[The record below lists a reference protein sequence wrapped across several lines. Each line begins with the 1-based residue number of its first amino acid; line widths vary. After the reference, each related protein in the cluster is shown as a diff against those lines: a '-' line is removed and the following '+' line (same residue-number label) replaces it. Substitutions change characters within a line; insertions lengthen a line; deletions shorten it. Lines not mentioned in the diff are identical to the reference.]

1 MSQTKANRA
10 IFNCLTALLFSAQSA
25 QAESSQSL
33 LSRVFQT
40 GDYDA
45 LENLAAEK
53 IRSNVQDSVA
63 HFYMGVAYYKQKRLN
78 LAGPEFREVLK
89 YSSSAEEVRRAR
101 QYLSAISAESAP
113 APTKITTSA
122 TPATG
127 APASTGNK
135 GLDERI
141 KFLREQAKSK
151 KASASQRFDTEVKQ
165 IRAREGKD
173 ISTGG
178 TNPETQKQI
187 NEAFARMSKYE
198 SDIDKEL
205 DQQIADLSRPNS
217 NSRGETRVSTGAGGL
232 VKNYEHLGDESEA
245 VNIPS
250 ENALSAKA
258 QSMKASKKK

>member
-1 MSQTKANRA
+1 MSQDKANRA
-10 IFNCLTALLFSAQSA
+10 IFHCLTALLLSAQSA

-63 HFYMGVAYYKQKRLN
+63 HFYMGVAYYKQRRLN
-78 LAGPEFREVLK
+78 LAGPEFREVLR
-89 YSSSAEEVRRAR
+89 YSNNAEEVRRAR

-113 APTKITTSA
+113 APAKTTTAAPS
-122 TPATG
+122 
-127 APASTGNK
+127 APANTGNK
-135 GLDERI
+135 GLDDRI
-141 KFLREQAKSK
+141 KSLREQAKSK
-151 KASASQRFDTEVKQ
+151 KAFASQRFDSEVKQ
-165 IRAREGKD
+165 IRARESKD
-173 ISTGG
+173 HNNSG
-178 TNPETQKQI
+178 TDAETQKQI

-217 NSRGETRVSTGAGGL
+217 NTRGETRVSTGAGGL